1 MKESLIVPEAVE
13 KRILLIRGERVMI
26 DADLADLFRVT
37 TKALNQAVK
46 RNQHR
51 FPSDFMFQLTED
63 EKQELVTNCDH
74 LEGLKFSRSLP
85 YAFTEHGAIM
95 LASVLNSRRA
105 IEASL
110 YVVRAFVRLRNLL
123 ASHKE
128 LAHKLSELERHISKH
143 EADIQAIVKAIRQL
157 MSVPTTSGRDLVPVR
172 THRNGAPPEKPR
184 KQIGFRVEERRVA
197 YRVRRRRSSQ
207 AWE

>member
-13 KRILLIRGERVMI
+13 NRILLIRGERVMI

-128 LAHKLSELERHISKH
+128 LAHKLNELEGRISKH
-143 EADIQAIVKAIRQL
+143 DADIQTIVKAIREL
-157 MSVPTTSGRDLVPVR
+157 MR
-172 THRNGAPPEKPR
+172 PPDKPR

-197 YRVRRRRSSQ
+197 YRVRRRSSSQ
-207 AWE
+207 ASVRM